1 MCVERVLISELGWP
15 PQRYSF
21 ADGLFPLI
29 GHYET
34 QQRRRVLIVR
44 GAGHYQEGRTHAVNE
59 RRGRGR
65 DAPSGSRRTL

>member
-1 MCVERVLISELGWP
+1 MRGASVDIGIGLATAAL
-15 PQRYSF
+15 SF